1 MEITEAACV
10 SDELC
15 RLKEEE
21 EEIVRLGD
29 SRVKRVRDNIAIL
42 KEDEEDGEFSSL

>member
-10 SDELC
+10 CDELC

-21 EEIVRLGD
+21 DDEE
-29 SRVKRVRDNIAIL
+29 
-42 KEDEEDGEFSSL
+42 EEEEEEEDGQIVILGNSRIKCVRTV